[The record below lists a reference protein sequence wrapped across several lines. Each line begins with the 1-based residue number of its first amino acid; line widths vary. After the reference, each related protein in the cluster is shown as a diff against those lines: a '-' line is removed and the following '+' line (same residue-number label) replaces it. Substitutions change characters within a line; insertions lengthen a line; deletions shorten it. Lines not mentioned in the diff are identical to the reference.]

1 MIQVDMQSV
10 VRTVFGKGPMRQLRM
25 KDITPGNLYSGGAE
39 PVALQFDTAK
49 LYKNLLFIHG
59 RNAIVTLEIDGDS
72 KGKRHVLVQEI
83 QKEPVDGSL
92 LHVDFLEVDLQKS
105 AQFTVPVEYVGTA
118 KGVDL
123 GGELQIFKETVR
135 LQGRPLDIPDVVQ
148 ADITHLEQGGKGLT
162 YGDLAIPPNV
172 TMLEK
177 AETVCV
183 AVH

>member
-1 MIQVDMQSV
+1 MIQVDMQST

-25 KDITPGNLYSGGAE
+25 RDITPGNLYSGGTE

-49 LYKNLLFIHG
+49 LYKSLLFIHG

-83 QKEPVDGSL
+83 QKEPINGAL

-123 GGELQIFKETVR
+123 GGELQIYKETVR
-135 LQGRPLDIPDVVQ
+135 LQGCPLDIPDVVQ

-162 YGDLAIPPNV
+162 YGDLAIPANV

-177 AETVCV
+177 AEAVCV
-183 AVH
+183 AVQ

>member
-83 QKEPVDGSL
+83 QKEPVDGAL

-162 YGDLAIPPNV
+162 YGDLAIPANV

>member
-1 MIQVDMQSV
+1 MIQVDMQST

-25 KDITPGNLYSGGAE
+25 KDITPANLYSGGME

-59 RNAIVTLEIDGDS
+59 RNAIVTLEIEGDG

-83 QKEPVDGSL
+83 QKEPISGEL

-123 GGELQIFKETVR
+123 GGELQVYKETVR
-135 LQGRPLDIPDVVQ
+135 LQGCPLDIPDMVE

-162 YGDLAIPPNV
+162 YGDLALPANV
-172 TMLEK
+172 KMLEK
-177 AETVCV
+177 AEVVCV
-183 AVH
+183 AVQ